1 MFIELYPLK
10 VKCLPYLIML
20 PSWYLFLSYDGNYQ
34 LVEGKEDDGTVEMLL
49 TGLLLLLLW

>member
-1 MFIELYPLK
+1 M
-10 VKCLPYLIML
+10 ML
-20 PSWYLFLSYDGNYQ
+20 LSWYLFLSYDGNYR